1 MMKPVDRTSS
11 LIMSGVLPVNP
22 ELRARRAPSACGFM
36 SLENFR
42 SLSRDVQDG
51 TVGLVTLDC
60 VDFETLAA
68 GFGEDLG
75 LMLLGVLLDKAMGG
89 FAEFFPCCRVTGVE
103 KTGIGGYAIFF
114 RTDPAERCDLFDAYA
129 GFRFRVQEAIGAQSA
144 RYLEHPLALRIGMA
158 LLDPRPGEDLD
169 KTLFRA
175 LLQARRVAES
185 KPDSERFAMHRE
197 FMDML
202 TRGDIQTLF
211 QPVVD
216 FATGGVLGWEAL
228 ARGGGDGL
236 MAEARTLFGFAAE
249 VGESL
254 ALERLCLTRALAAV
268 PAGFK
273 GRLFLNVHTQSLH
286 DAEALF
292 AEVRDLAERAGV
304 APSDVVL
311 EFSERNLVADQDALQ
326 RKLELCRAAG
336 LLIAVDDVGAGTT
349 NLHFLSQVRPDFI
362 KADGS
367 LIRGIESNPIKRTM
381 IETLVLLAQ
390 KVGGKLL
397 AEGVETETEFS
408 SLVSMG
414 VYAGQGHLFARPAAA
429 LEAPQVEVPSKID
442 VRGIE
447 SGELNCRLKSREIAQ
462 QTISVP
468 AGTAI
473 SEVKAA
479 LDGKPPMSSIVIVRG
494 DRPVG
499 LLMNYNL
506 DRRLGTKYGISLYY
520 NRPVDVLMD
529 TAPLIVDAEQ
539 AIEEVAGAAMQRA
552 NDKIYD
558 DIIVVD
564 RRRLLG
570 TISVQKML
578 DTLMR
583 VQIELAK
590 GSNPLTGLPG
600 NVTIEQEIEKRNRQK
615 TASGIMYLDLDNFK
629 AYNDVYGFKSGD
641 RVIMATAQII
651 RSAVAAHGRPSD
663 FIGHIGGDDF
673 LLIGDPTTIR
683 AVCDDIARQFE
694 ERIPEFYSE
703 QDRRCGYIEAK
714 GRDGQPARFPLVSA
728 SMGILDATFEYPV
741 SQEELSHRAAEI
753 KKFAK
758 ATVGNSVVRDRRAPL
773 GSQPTD

>member
-1 MMKPVDRTSS
+1 MKPLDRSAS
-11 LIMSGVLPVNP
+11 LIMSGMLHVNP
-22 ELRARRAPSACGFM
+22 ELRARRAPSACGFVSM
-36 SLENFR
+36 ENFR
-42 SLSRDVQDG
+42 ALARDMREG

-60 VDFETLAA
+60 VDFEALAA

-75 LMLLGVLLDKAMGG
+75 LALLGALLDKALDS
-89 FAEFFPCCRVTGVE
+89 FAQFFPHCRVTGVE

-114 RTDPAERCDLFDAYA
+114 GTDPAGRCDLFDAYA
-129 GFRFRVQEAIGAQSA
+129 GFRFRVQEALTAQSA
-144 RYLEHPLALRIGMA
+144 RYLEHPPGLRIGLA
-158 LLDPRPGEDLD
+158 LLEPRPGEDLD

-202 TRGDIQTLF
+202 ARGDVRTLF

-216 FATGGVLGWEAL
+216 FSCGGVLGWEAL
-228 ARGGGDGL
+228 TRGGGQGL
-236 MAEARTLFGFAAE
+236 MADARTLFGFAAE
-249 VGESL
+249 AGESL
-254 ALERLCLTRALAAV
+254 ALERLCLARALGAV
-268 PAGFK
+268 PPGFQ

-292 AEVRDLAERAGV
+292 AEVRDLAGKAGV

-349 NLHFLSQVRPDFI
+349 NLHFLSQVRPDYI

-397 AEGVETETEFS
+397 AEGVETQTEFS

-414 VYAGQGHLFARPAAA
+414 VYAGQGHLFARPAET
-429 LEAPQVEVPSKID
+429 LERPRVEVPSKID

-447 SGELNCRLKSREIAQ
+447 SGELNCRLKSREIALP
-462 QTISVP
+462 TVAIA
-468 AGTAI
+468 AGTPI

-479 LDGKPPMSSIVIVRG
+479 LEGKPPMSSIVVVRG

-506 DRRLGTKYGISLYY
+506 DRRLGTKYGVSLYY
-520 NRPVDVLMD
+520 NRPVDALMD
-529 TAPLIVDAEQ
+529 TAPLVVDADQ

-558 DIIVVD
+558 DIVVVE

-570 TISVQKML
+570 TVSVQKML

-600 NVTIEQEIEKRNRQK
+600 NVTIEQELEKRNRQK
-615 TASGIMYLDLDNFK
+615 TPSAIMYLDLDNFK

-641 RVIMATAQII
+641 RVIMATAQVI
-651 RSAVAAHGRPSD
+651 RTAVAAHGTPAD

-673 LLIGDPTTIR
+673 LVIGGPETIR
-683 AVCDDIARQFE
+683 AVCDDIAAQLE
-694 ERIPEFYSE
+694 ERIPEFYEE
-703 QDRRCGYIEAK
+703 QDRRRGYIEAK

-728 SMGILDATFEYPV
+728 SMGILDATFEFPV

-758 ATVGNSVVRDRRAPL
+758 SLAGNSVVRDRRAPL
-773 GSQPTD
+773 GSQLPG